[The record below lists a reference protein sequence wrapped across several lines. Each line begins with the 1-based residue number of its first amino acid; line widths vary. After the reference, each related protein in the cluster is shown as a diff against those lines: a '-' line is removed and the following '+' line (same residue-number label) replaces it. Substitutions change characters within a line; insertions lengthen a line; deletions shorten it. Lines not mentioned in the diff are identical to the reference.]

1 MSAIMLFRRR
11 SDKLV
16 FYLFL
21 IVFSTPLLGQ
31 KYIFE
36 GDPQLI
42 YEKGNFKQNYNTGLF
57 FYKTNQ
63 WDLAI
68 EFFLKCKELTRKNTI
83 HYKKLA
89 WCFVYTREFDQALE
103 NINKIKNRKH
113 KKLVQLLIKDLK
125 KLPKRK
131 KIGKKQIDQMF
142 REKQDLVLRAKQK
155 NIELGKLL
163 VNNYGP

>member
-1 MSAIMLFRRR
+1 MQFKRKLDILFI
-11 SDKLV
+11 S
-16 FYLFL
+16 LFL
-21 IVFSTPLLGQ
+21 IVFSDQSYGQ

-36 GDPQLI
+36 GDPRLI

-68 EFFLKCKELTRKNTI
+68 EFFLKCNELTRKNTI

-89 WCFVYTREFDQALE
+89 WCFVYTKEFDQALE
-103 NINKIKNRKH
+103 KINKIKNRKH

-125 KLPKRK
+125 RLPKRK

-142 REKQDLVLRAKQK
+142 KEKQDLVLRAKQK

>member
-1 MSAIMLFRRR
+1 MLAIMLFKR
-11 SDKLV
+11 KLDIL
-16 FYLFL
+16 FIYLFL
-21 IVFSTPLLGQ
+21 IFFSDQLYGQ

-36 GDPQLI
+36 GDPELI
-42 YEKGNFKQNYNTGLF
+42 YEKGNFKQNYSTGLF

-89 WCFVYTREFDQALE
+89 WCFVYTKEYDQALE

-125 KLPKRK
+125 RLPKRK
-131 KIGKKQIDQMF
+131 KIDKKQIDQMF
-142 REKQDLVLRAKQK
+142 REKQDLVLRAKRK

>member
-57 FYKTNQ
+57 FYNTNQ

-68 EFFLKCKELTRKNTI
+68 DFFLKCNDLTRKNTI
-83 HYKKLA
+83 HFKKLA
-89 WCFVYTREFDQALE
+89 WCFIYTKEFDQALE
-103 NINKIKNRKH
+103 NINKIKNKKH
-113 KKLVQLLIKDLK
+113 KRLVQLLIKDLEN
-125 KLPKRK
+125 LPKRK
-131 KIGKKQIDQMF
+131 NIGKKQIDQIF
-142 REKQDLVLRAKQK
+142 REKKDIVLRAQQN

>member
-1 MSAIMLFRRR
+1 MLAIMLFRRR

-42 YEKGNFKQNYNTGLF
+42 YEIGNFKQNYNTGLF
-57 FYKTNQ
+57 FYNTNQ

-68 EFFLKCKELTRKNTI
+68 DFFLKCNDLTRKNTI
-83 HYKKLA
+83 HFKKLA
-89 WCFVYTREFDQALE
+89 WCFIYTKEFDQALE
-103 NINKIKNRKH
+103 NINKIKNKKH
-113 KKLVQLLIKDLK
+113 KRLVQLLIKDLEN
-125 KLPKRK
+125 LPKRK
-131 KIGKKQIDQMF
+131 NIGKKQIDQIF
-142 REKQDLVLRAKQK
+142 REKKDIVLRAQQN

>member
-1 MSAIMLFRRR
+1 MLAIMLFKR
-11 SDKLV
+11 KLDIL
-16 FYLFL
+16 FIYLFL
-21 IVFSTPLLGQ
+21 IVFPGQLYGQ

-63 WDLAI
+63 WDFAI
-68 EFFLKCKELTRKNTI
+68 EFFLKCKALTRKNTI

-125 KLPKRK
+125 RLPKRK

-142 REKQDLVLRAKQK
+142 KEKQDLVLRAKQK

>member
-57 FYKTNQ
+57 FYNTNQ

-68 EFFLKCKELTRKNTI
+68 DFFLKCNDLTRKNTI
-83 HYKKLA
+83 HFKKLA
-89 WCFVYTREFDQALE
+89 WCFIYTKEFDQALE
-103 NINKIKNRKH
+103 NINKIKNKKH
-113 KKLVQLLIKDLK
+113 KKLVKLLIKDLEN
-125 KLPKRK
+125 LPKRK
-131 KIGKKQIDQMF
+131 NIGKKQIDQIF
-142 REKQDLVLRAKQK
+142 REKKDIVLRAQQN